1 MHLHE
6 RIVMGKKIGFIG
18 AGNMAEAMIAG
29 ILKKGIIPAT
39 DIIASRRNKA
49 ALDVLKD
56 KYGVEITT
64 DNKEVAKAEIVVLA
78 VKPQFMKDA
87 IQEIKDVVTEEQ
99 IILSIA
105 AGKTIAFMENEF
117 GGTRKIVR
125 CMPNTPALVLEGST
139 GVSHNKNV
147 SDIELNRV
155 LDILKSCGFAAVVDE
170 KLMDAVV
177 GISGSAPAYVFM
189 FIEALADAGV
199 AAGMPR
205 KLAYEFAAQLVKGS
219 ATLMQETGKHPAEL
233 KDMVCSPGGTTIE
246 AVKVLEDCGFRSAIM
261 NAVDACVEKSKIL

>member
-1 MHLHE
+1 
-6 RIVMGKKIGFIG
+6 MGKKIGFIG

-29 ILKKGIIPAT
+29 ILKKGVLSSS
-39 DIIASRRNKA
+39 DIIASRRNKE
-49 ALDVLKD
+49 ALDSLHE
-56 KYGVEITT
+56 KYGIDVTA
-64 DNKEVAKAEIVVLA
+64 DNKEAAKAEIVVLA
-78 VKPQFMKDA
+78 IKPQFMKEVID
-87 IQEIKDVVTEEQ
+87 EIKSVVTKEQ

-117 GGTRKIVR
+117 GGVRKIVR

-147 SDIELNRV
+147 SDIELKRV
-155 LDILKSCGFAAVVDE
+155 LDILLSCGFAAVVDE

-219 ATLMQETGKHPAEL
+219 AALMQETGKHPAEL

-261 NAVDACVEKSKIL
+261 NAVEACVEKSKKL